1 MNHLLKNTTK
11 FAIGTCF
18 TLGAVAVA
26 ASVVVGSNV
35 GKLVAAGFNGAK
47 SAVEEEL
54 TKLKTDASSMEENTM
69 FANTEE
75 TAVEKV
81 EVSPADFE
89 N

>member
-1 MNHLLKNTTK
+1 MNHLLKNTVK

-35 GKLVAAGFNGAK
+35 GRLVSAGFKGAK

-54 TKLKTDASSMEENTM
+54 TKLKTDASSTEENTL
-69 FANTEE
+69 FADAEE
-75 TAVEKV
+75 TAAEKV

>member
-1 MNHLLKNTTK
+1 MNHLLKNTAK
-11 FAIGTCF
+11 FAIGTCV

-35 GKLVAAGFNGAK
+35 GKLVSAGFKGAK
-47 SAVEEEL
+47 SAVEEEF
-54 TKLKTDASSMEENTM
+54 TKLKTNVSSKEENTT
-69 FANTEE
+69 FADAEE
-75 TAVEKV
+75 TAAEV

>member
-1 MNHLLKNTTK
+1 MNHLLKNTAK

-35 GKLVAAGFNGAK
+35 GKLVSAGLKGAK

-54 TKLKTDASSMEENTM
+54 TKRKADASSTEEDTM
-69 FANTEE
+69 FADAEE
-75 TAVEKV
+75 TAAEV
-81 EVSPADFE
+81 EVSPTDFE